1 MTLQSSFQH
10 LLSPPSFVGDDNKT
24 RTARYIHTLV
34 LSSMPA
40 LVLFLLVR
48 LVQGNA
54 LFESS
59 NLILLS
65 LVVILWVVW
74 GLNRSGAVRLSGYL
88 YIGTIWLASTLLALN
103 GSGIRGSGFVS
114 YFVVMLLAGLL
125 LGVRAAIAIAVISI
139 ISGFALAYAET
150 AGIIT
155 STPSAAYEVAG
166 EYTFL
171 FFFGALFMYLTI
183 TSLQNALTSARTNAR
198 ELEIS
203 NRDLTGLRD
212 VLELR
217 IQERTASLEKRAS
230 QIQTVSSMARA
241 IASVQDLNALLPN
254 ITNLVSQQFGFYHVG
269 IFLLDEAKKYAVLK
283 AANSEGG
290 IRMLNRSHRLL
301 LNSNSIVGYVTSRGE
316 PRIALDVG
324 ADSVYFN
331 NPELPETRSE
341 MALPLRVSGRVIGA
355 LDVQSV
361 QVNAFSQEDISVLS
375 TLADQIAI
383 AIENARLFGEAQKA
397 LSEAQATY
405 EKYVRQSWNSFV
417 QQSRH
422 NGYVFNGKQV
432 QPLEGQL
439 KRDYVKP
446 NLQTGSLS
454 LEKVS
459 ETIAVPI
466 KLRGQTIGFLDIRSR
481 KGERTWTRD
490 EINLLEAAAERAA
503 LALENARLVESA
515 QRRAARE
522 RAIGDISTKIGA
534 VNSFEYILQTA
545 VEELGRKIGGATEV
559 TLEIRNEDGPMP
571 QA

>member
-1 MTLQSSFQH
+1 MNIRSTFQN
-10 LLSPPSFVGDDNKT
+10 LLSPPIFVEDENKT

-34 LSSMPA
+34 LFSVPA
-40 LVLFLLVR
+40 LVVFLLFR
-48 LVQGNA
+48 LIQRYA
-54 LFESS
+54 LFEAF
-59 NLILLS
+59 NLALVS
-65 LVVILWVVW
+65 LVVILSIVW
-74 GLNRSGAVRLSGYL
+74 GLTRSGAVRLSGYL
-88 YIGTIWLASTLLALN
+88 YISTIWLASTLLALN
-103 GSGIRGSGFVS
+103 AGGIRGSGFVS

-125 LGVRAAIAIAVISI
+125 LGVRAALGIAIISI

-150 AGIIT
+150 EGIIAN
-155 STPSAAYEVAG
+155 TPSPAYGVAS
-166 EYTFL
+166 EYSVL

-183 TSLQNALTSARTNAR
+183 NSLQNALTAARTNAK

-217 IQERTASLEKRAS
+217 IQERTASLEKRAA

-254 ITNLVSQQFGFYHVG
+254 ITNLVSEQFGFYHVG
-269 IFLLDEAKKYAVLK
+269 IFLLDDVRKYAVLK

-301 LNSNSIVGYVTSRGE
+301 LDSNSIVGYVTSRGE

-331 NPELPETRSE
+331 NPDLPETRSE

-355 LDVQSV
+355 LDVQST
-361 QVNAFSQEDISVLS
+361 QTNAFSQEDISVLS

-383 AIENARLFGEAQKA
+383 AIENARLFGEAQQA
-397 LSEAQATY
+397 LSDAQSTY

-417 QQSRH
+417 QQERH

-432 QPLEGQL
+432 QLLEGQF

-466 KLRGQTIGFLDIRSR
+466 KLRGQTIGFLDIRSQR
-481 KGERTWTRD
+481 GERAWTRD
-490 EINLLEAAAERAA
+490 EIALLEAAAERAA

-559 TLEIRNEDGPMP
+559 TLEIRNEDEEVR
-571 QA
+571 